1 MRVVY
6 TPVHLLHDPR
16 LEVASGRPIPMYE
29 STARAER
36 IREALVADGGFS
48 FEDPTDHGSGPIVAV
63 HAARMLRYLETAWSE
78 WRRSGPA
85 EPAIVP
91 GTIDH
96 PHLREGMGP
105 TPEPESPLGRIGYWC
120 FDTATPLVQGTY
132 EAARGAVDVA
142 LTAAD
147 AVLDGGAAAYGLCRP
162 PGHHAARAMFG
173 GYCYFNNAAIVAESM
188 ARRGGE
194 PVAILDVD
202 FHHGNGTQQ
211 IFWERGD
218 VLYASIHGDPLH
230 AYPYF
235 AGHAD
240 ETGGGDGAG
249 ATFNQPLP
257 RGTDDA
263 AYLEALDRAL
273 DRIADHPGSILVV
286 SLGIDT
292 FGQDPIGFF
301 GLTTRAYHEIGGR
314 VAALGR
320 QTVVLQEGGY
330 YVPQLGENVR
340 QFLRGLEGRPLDLSG
355 NVFGDG

>member
-6 TPVHLLHDPR
+6 SPVHLLHDPHV
-16 LEVASGRPIPMYE
+16 EVASGRPIPIYE

-36 IREALVADGGFS
+36 IREALAGDGGFV
-48 FEDPTDHGSGPIVAV
+48 FDEPAEHGSAPIVAV

-78 WRRSGPA
+78 WRRLGPG

-105 TPEPESPLGRIGYWC
+105 TPEPQSPVGRIGYWC
-120 FDTATPLVQGTY
+120 FDTATPIVQGTY
-132 EAARGAVDVA
+132 EAARAAVDVA
-142 LTAAD
+142 LTGAD
-147 AVLDGGAAAYGLCRP
+147 LVLSGEAAAYGLCRP

-173 GYCYFNNAAIVAESM
+173 GYCYFNNAAIVAEWLV
-188 ARRGGE
+188 AQTGE

-218 VLYASIHGDPLH
+218 VLYASLHGDPLL

-240 ETGGGDGAG
+240 ETGAADGAG
-249 ATFNQPLP
+249 TTFNQPLP
-257 RGTDDA
+257 PGTNDDA
-263 AYLEALDRAL
+263 YLATLDRTL
-273 DRIADHPGSILVV
+273 DRIAHHPGSVLVV

-292 FGQDPIGFF
+292 YGQDPIGFF
-301 GLTTRAYHEIGGR
+301 GLTTRAYHE
-314 VAALGR
+314 LGR
-320 QTVVLQEGGY
+320 RVGASGRRAVVLQEGGY
-330 YVPQLGENVR
+330 FVPQLGENVR

-355 NVFGDG
+355 TVFGA